1 MNLFYANPKDCKK
14 DTLVLKD
21 QEAKHVA
28 SVLRYREGDE
38 IFVTDGVG
46 HLFEGVIK
54 STRKKE
60 VIVEVKKTSFEESS
74 STDIS
79 LALGVIKKRDRLEFA
94 VEKAVELGVNRIA
107 LFRGDH
113 TEKGKV
119 RMDRVEATVMSA
131 MKQSLRVW
139 LPSVEPYESMDKLID
154 MRSSSLFVIADQK
167 SKNKELKI
175 SDGNNEVV
183 LLVGPEGGFS
193 KREEAFWG
201 SGSDLKTQTVLLGDK
216 RLRAETAAVV
226 MVMKAVGL
234 KIKD

>member
-1 MNLFYANPKDCKK
+1 MNLFYTHPSNCTG

-21 QEAKHVA
+21 QEAKHAV

-38 IFVTDGVG
+38 ILVTDGRG
-46 HLFEGVIK
+46 HLYEGVIR
-54 STRKKE
+54 STRKNE
-60 VIVEVKKTSFEESS
+60 VLMEVKESSFEDLPDRNV
-74 STDIS
+74 T

-94 VEKAVELGVNRIA
+94 VEKAVELGVSRIA

-139 LPSVEPYESMDKLID
+139 LPSVELYESMDELLEK
-154 MRSSSLFVIADQK
+154 RSSSLFVVADQK
-167 SKNKELKI
+167 STNEKLEF
-175 SDGNNEVV
+175 SDDDNEVV

-193 KREEAFWG
+193 KREEEFWS
-201 SGSDLKTQTVLLGDK
+201 SGSDLNTKTVLLGKK

-226 MVMKAVGL
+226 MVLKGL
-234 KIKD
+234 N

>member
-1 MNLFYANPKDCKK
+1 MNLFYTQPKNCKK

-21 QEAKHVA
+21 QEAKHAV

-38 IFVTDGVG
+38 ILVTDGVG
-46 HLFEGVIK
+46 HRFEGVIQ

-60 VIVEVKKTSFEESS
+60 VLVDVKESGFEEPSARDV
-74 STDIS
+74 T

-94 VEKAVELGVNRIA
+94 VEKAVELGANRIA

-139 LPSVEPYESMDKLID
+139 LPTVELFESMDELLEK
-154 MRSSSLFVIADQK
+154 RSSSLFVIADQK
-167 SKNKELKI
+167 STNEKLNL
-175 SDGNNEVV
+175 SDDDKEVV

-193 KREEAFWG
+193 KREEKFWEL
-201 SGSDLKTQTVLLGDK
+201 GSDLNTKTVLLGEK

-226 MVMKAVGL
+226 MVLKGL
-234 KIKD
+234 Y

>member
-1 MNLFYANPKDCKK
+1 M
-14 DTLVLKD
+14 V
-21 QEAKHVA
+21 
-28 SVLRYREGDE
+28 SVLRYREGDD
-38 IFVTDGVG
+38 ILVTDGIG
-46 HLFEGVIK
+46 HRYEGVIR
-54 STRKKE
+54 STRKNE
-60 VIVEVKKTSFEESS
+60 VLVEVKESSFEEPSVRDV
-74 STDIS
+74 T

-139 LPSVEPYESMDKLID
+139 LPSVEIYESLDELLEK
-154 MRSSSLFVIADQK
+154 RASSLFVVADQK
-167 SKNKELKI
+167 STNEKLNL
-175 SDGNNEVV
+175 SDDENEVV

-201 SGSDLKTQTVLLGDK
+201 PDSDLNMKTVLLGEK

-226 MVMKAVGL
+226 MVLKGVGL
-234 KIKD
+234 